1 MANLPR
7 SASQKDIEKLA
18 GTYRRSSFSTRP
30 ESSLYDQFE
39 PVTYNN
45 DSPTSADESG
55 VEESP
60 TPPLPLTEEQQ
71 HHLTQ
76 IIPPMSLIDE
86 NQTDVMR
93 LNIPSDVVERAWNR
107 APSTTSRT
115 SRSSIDVDVG
125 RALSPPMFSI
135 LIVGEHKYSRMATA
149 HHIRVTL
156 PPSIPSQITE
166 VSEYTE
172 CHKLITGEDPVV
184 FTHIVI
190 NLPEASEIIEL
201 ISQVL
206 RSSIHALTTVII
218 LTNPMQ
224 RTAIMEGCGSTS
236 KKLETRVQFI
246 YKPIKP
252 SRFAIIFD
260 PTQERDASTDRYRDT
275 AQQVADN
282 QKRVFSDMEKE
293 VGGKGHEILLVEDNR
308 VNQKVLLR
316 FLHKAGLS
324 VETASDGV
332 ECVEKVLSAG
342 LGRFGLIIC
351 DLHMPRKDGFQAC
364 SEIRQWEKENKYAP
378 VPIVALSANVMSDV
392 AERCV
397 AAGFS
402 RYVTKPVDFKILGQT
417 IKELLNENIKR
428 HARHT
433 AGVNLEGIP
442 SPSSAAS
449 SPPLPQVK
457 EEEKEDGVGGEK
469 VEEGSS

>member
-1 MANLPR
+1 
-7 SASQKDIEKLA
+7 
-18 GTYRRSSFSTRP
+18 
-30 ESSLYDQFE
+30 
-39 PVTYNN
+39 V
-45 DSPTSADESG
+45 DESR
-55 VEESP
+55 SP
-60 TPPLPLTEEQQ
+60 TPPPPLTEEQE

-76 IIPPMSLIDE
+76 ILPPMSLLED
-86 NQTDVMR
+86 QTDVSSMR
-93 LNIPSDVVERAWNR
+93 LAIPHDVAERALQYR
-107 APSTTSRT
+107 APSIAASGT

-125 RALSPPMFSI
+125 RALTPPMFSI

-172 CHKLITGEDPVV
+172 CHNLIAGEDPVV

-206 RSSIHALTTVII
+206 RSSMHALTTVIV

-224 RTAIMEGCGSTS
+224 RTAIMEGCGSSS

-282 QKRVFSDMEKE
+282 QKRVFSEMEKE
-293 VGGKGHEILLVEDNR
+293 VGGKGHQILLVEDNN

-324 VETASDGV
+324 VETAGDGV
-332 ECVEKVLSAG
+332 ECVEKVLAAG
-342 LGRFGLIIC
+342 SGRYGLILC

-364 SEIRQWEKENKYAP
+364 SEIRQWEKENGYPA

-397 AAGFS
+397 TAGFS
-402 RYVTKPVDFKILGQT
+402 RYVTKPVDFKALGQT
-417 IKELLNENIKR
+417 IKELLADKPSNV
-428 HARHT
+428 RHT
-433 AGVNLEGIP
+433 SGGNLDGI
-442 SPSSAAS
+442 SPGS
-449 SPPLPQVK
+449 SPLPEVK
-457 EEEKEDGVGGEK
+457 EDRDAERKAEAEKDTK
-469 VEEGSS
+469 V